1 MAKKNL
7 ALLLIIA
14 ILSIAFGCK
23 QRGYRDWLDNLYSDR
38 TIDENSQYVF
48 LSEYPFGSILRFDK
62 ETQEICVFVSDCEAE
77 SLLLLDDRLYFVD
90 GGRRIC
96 HADIKSGAV
105 TTNFENGDA
114 VHNLLIP
121 YNGDVYFE
129 TEDSGGN
136 TELCRLEEGGAHPTG
151 FTEPLRRGRL
161 VAYTGGWIYYHD
173 RDGGTSRVRPD
184 GSGAEKVADTSR
196 FFSASSQDGY
206 YYGTEDGLF
215 FSGGNGDPVPLE
227 SRILWDDGEYIYYSS
242 DNILRRQ
249 NASGNTE
256 DILLLKSGL
265 GIPSLTADVSPELL
279 FADGWLFFWSTNGKL
294 TGEQYCAGLQ
304 SFSDSAVFYLY
315 AVRSDG
321 TELIQLWS
329 SSMQ

>member
-1 MAKKNL
+1 MKHAPGTI
-7 ALLLIIA
+7 AAVLLLVA
-14 ILSIAFGCK
+14 CLTYAAGCSNK
-23 QRGYRDWLDNLYSDR
+23 AESRDWLDNLYSDR
-38 TIDENSQYVF
+38 TIEENSQYVF
-48 LSEYPFGSILRFDK
+48 LSEYPSGCILRFDK
-62 ETQEICVFVSDCEAE
+62 ESREICVFVSDCEAG
-77 SLLLLDDRLYFVD
+77 SLLLLGDSLYFVD

-96 HADIKSGAV
+96 HADIHSGIV
-105 TTNFENGDA
+105 TTDFENGDA

-136 TELCRLEEGGAHPTG
+136 TKLCRLEEGGAQPTG

-196 FFSASSQDGY
+196 FFSAASQDGY

-215 FSGGNGDPVPLE
+215 FSGGSGDPVPQE
-227 SRILWDDGEYIYYSS
+227 NRILWDDGEYIYYSS

-249 NASGNTE
+249 NASGSTE

-265 GIPSLTADVSPELL
+265 GIPSMTADVSREFL
-279 FADGWLFFWSTNGKL
+279 FSDSWIFFWSMNGKL
-294 TGEQYCAGLQ
+294 TGEQYCAGLL
-304 SFSDSAVFYLY
+304 SFSDSAVFHLD

-321 TELIQLWS
+321 TELIRIW
-329 SSMQ
+329 